1 MPIKPEDIIEKKL
14 FFNENQSQI
23 EEVFQLTSDAYDDII
38 TRFTEQGLQPGLTIL
53 FHGDAG
59 TGKTELVKQIAKQNN
74 RVIIMVDLS
83 LLHNIF
89 IGESEKNI
97 RRVFMEYREA
107 VLILNERLSCCLM
120 RLMPFLANEM

>member
-38 TRFTEQGLQPGLTIL
+38 TRFTEQGLQPGLTML

-83 LLHNIF
+83 LLHNMF

-97 RRVFMEYREA
+97 RRVFKEYRDA
-107 VLILNERLSCCLM
+107 YHVV
-120 RLMPFLANEM
+120 

>member
-38 TRFTEQGLQPGLTIL
+38 TRFTEQGLQPGLTML

>member
-38 TRFTEQGLQPGLTIL
+38 PRFTEQGLQPGLTML

-120 RLMPFLANEM
+120 RLMPFLANEI

>member
-23 EEVFQLTSDAYDDII
+23 EEVFQLTLDAYDDII
-38 TRFTEQGLQPGLTIL
+38 PRFTEQGLQPGLTML

-120 RLMPFLANEM
+120 RLMPFLANEI

>member
-38 TRFTEQGLQPGLTIL
+38 PRFTEQGLQPGLTML